1 MDFNLTEDQQA
12 FQQVARQFAQ
22 KELKPYSA
30 DWDRESHF
38 PVDVIKKAA
47 DLGFLGLYT
56 NPDFDGLGLPRL
68 DSALVFE
75 ELAWGDT
82 AVAAY
87 ISIHNMVSWM
97 IGEFGDDDVR
107 SRFLPK
113 MMSGEWLS
121 SYCLTEPNA
130 GSDAASL
137 TTKAVRA
144 DDGDGSDDYYLLN
157 GEKTFIS
164 GAGSTDVLVVMARTG
179 GGEVKGAKGVSALVV
194 DAHSEGISYGKNEIK
209 MGWKAQPTRTIH
221 FKDVKVPVANRLGA
235 EGDGFKFAMKGLD
248 GGRINI
254 GICAVGTAQA
264 ALETATAYVQE
275 RSQFGKPISE
285 LQSVQFKLAD
295 MLTQTIAAR
304 QMIRLAAFKVD
315 QQDPQATTYCA
326 MAKRMATDL
335 SFDVANEALQ
345 LHGGYGY
352 LNEYP
357 LERHVRDLRVH
368 QILEGTNEIMRVIVS
383 RSMLQ
388 DEALLTL
395 R

>member
-1 MDFNLTEDQQA
+1 MDFSLTDDQIA
-12 FQQVARQFAQ
+12 FRQTARQFAQ
-22 KELKPYSA
+22 KELKPNA
-30 DWDRESHF
+30 AEWDRNSHF
-38 PVDVIKKAA
+38 PVDVIKKSGE
-47 DLGFLGLYT
+47 LGFLGLYT
-56 NPDFDGLGLPRL
+56 NPEYDGLGLARL
-68 DSALVFE
+68 DSAMIFE

-87 ISIHNMVSWM
+87 MSIHNMASWM
-97 IGEFGDDDVR
+97 IGEYGSESLCQKYV
-107 SRFLPK
+107 PN
-113 MMSGEWLS
+113 MVSGEWLG

-137 TTKAVRA
+137 RTKAEKQ
-144 DDGDGSDDYYLLN
+144 DDYYVLN

-179 GGEVKGAKGVSALVV
+179 AAGPKGISAFVV
-194 DAHSEGISYGKNEIK
+194 DANSAGIEYGKNEHK
-209 MGWKAQPTRTIH
+209 MGWKAQPTRTIS
-221 FKDVKVPVANRLGA
+221 FKDVKVPVENLIGE
-235 EGDGFKFAMKGLD
+235 EGKGFSIAMKGLD

-264 ALETATAYVQE
+264 ALETATNYVQE
-275 RSQFGKPISE
+275 RSQFGSPIAS

-295 MLTQTIAAR
+295 MLTQTISAR
-304 QMIRLAAFKVD
+304 QMLYLAASKVD
-315 QQDPQATTYCA
+315 NQDVQASTYCA
-326 MAKRMATDL
+326 MAKRLSTDL
-335 SFDVANEALQ
+335 CFDVANEALQ

-383 RSMLQ
+383 RQLLQ
-388 DEALLTL
+388 DDALSQL

>member
-22 KELKPYSA
+22 KELKPKA
-30 DWDRESHF
+30 AEWDRESHF
-38 PVDVIKKAA
+38 PIDVIRKAA

-56 NPDFDGLGLPRL
+56 NPDYDGLGLPRL

-97 IGEFGDDDVR
+97 IGEFGSDEIR
-107 SRFLPK
+107 SHFLPK
-113 MMSGEWLS
+113 MISGEWLS

-137 TTKAVRA
+137 TTKAVKA
-144 DDGDGSDDYYLLN
+144 DDADYYVLN

-179 GGEVKGAKGVSALVV
+179 GEGAKGVSALVV
-194 DAHSEGISYGKNEIK
+194 DAHSEGISYGKNEHK

-235 EGDGFKFAMKGLD
+235 EGEGFKFAMKGLD

-254 GICAVGTAQA
+254 GVCAVGTAQA
-264 ALETATAYVQE
+264 ALETACAYVQE
-275 RSQFGKPISE
+275 RSQFGKPIAK

-335 SFDVANEALQ
+335 SFDVANQALQ

-383 RSMLQ
+383 RNMLK
-388 DEALLTL
+388 DEALSTL

>member
-1 MDFNLTEDQQA
+1 MDFALTDDQLA
-12 FQQVARQFAQ
+12 YQQTARQFAQ
-22 KELKPYSA
+22 KELKPNA
-30 DWDRESHF
+30 AQWDRDSYF
-38 PVDVIKKAA
+38 PVDVIKKTGE
-47 DLGFLGLYT
+47 LGFLGLYT
-56 NPDFDGLGLPRL
+56 NPNYDGLGLPRL
-68 DSALVFE
+68 DSAIVFE

-87 ISIHNMVSWM
+87 ISIHNMVTWM
-97 IGEFGDDDVR
+97 IGEYAKDDVR
-107 SRFLPK
+107 ADIVPRLV
-113 MMSGEWLS
+113 SGELLS

-130 GSDAASL
+130 GSDAGSL
-137 TTKAVRA
+137 TTKAVKQ
-144 DDGDGSDDYYLLN
+144 DGEDFYLLN

-164 GAGSTDVLVVMARTG
+164 GAGSTDILVVMARTG
-179 GGEVKGAKGVSALVV
+179 DVGPKGVSAFVV
-194 DAHSEGISYGKNEIK
+194 DAHSDGISYGKNEHK

-221 FKDVKVPVANRLGA
+221 FKDVKVPAKNLLGS
-235 EGDGFKFAMKGLD
+235 EGEGFKFAMKGLD

-264 ALETATAYVQE
+264 ALETALNYVQE
-275 RSQFGKPISE
+275 RKQFGSAIAE

-304 QMIRLAAFKVD
+304 QMLYLAANKVD
-315 QQDPQATTYCA
+315 QKHSDATTYCA
-326 MAKRMATDL
+326 MAKRLATDL
-335 SFDVANEALQ
+335 SFAVANEALQ

-383 RSMLQ
+383 RKMMS
-388 DEALLTL
+388 DGALDSL

>member
-1 MDFNLTEDQQA
+1 MDFALTDDQLA
-12 FQQVARQFAQ
+12 YQQTARQFAQ
-22 KELKPYSA
+22 KELKPNA
-30 DWDRESHF
+30 AEWDRNSHF
-38 PVDVIKKAA
+38 PVDVIKKTGE
-47 DLGFLGLYT
+47 LGFLGLYT
-56 NPDFDGLGLPRL
+56 NPDYDGLGLPRL
-68 DSALVFE
+68 DSAIVFE

-87 ISIHNMVSWM
+87 ISIHNMVTWM
-97 IGEFGDDDVR
+97 IGEYAKDDVR
-107 SRFLPK
+107 ADIVPRLV
-113 MMSGEWLS
+113 SGELLS

-130 GSDAASL
+130 GSDAGSL
-137 TTKAVRA
+137 TTKAIKQ
-144 DDGDGSDDYYLLN
+144 DGEDYYLLS

-164 GAGSTDVLVVMARTG
+164 GAGSTDILVVMARTG
-179 GGEVKGAKGVSALVV
+179 DAGPKGVSAFVV
-194 DAHSEGISYGKNEIK
+194 DAHSDGISYGKNEHK

-221 FKDVKVPVANRLGA
+221 FKDVKVPAKNLLGS
-235 EGDGFKFAMKGLD
+235 EGEGFKFAMKGLD

-264 ALETATAYVQE
+264 ALETALNYVQE
-275 RSQFGKPISE
+275 RKQFGSAIAE

-304 QMIRLAAFKVD
+304 QMLYLAANKVD
-315 QQDPQATTYCA
+315 EKHSDATTYCA
-326 MAKRMATDL
+326 MAKRLATDL
-335 SFDVANEALQ
+335 SFAVANEALQ

-383 RSMLQ
+383 RKMMS
-388 DEALLTL
+388 DGALDSL

>member
-1 MDFNLTEDQQA
+1 MDFTLTDDQLA
-12 FQQVARQFAQ
+12 YQQTARQFAQ
-22 KELKPYSA
+22 KELKSNA
-30 DWDRESHF
+30 AQWDRDSHF
-38 PVDVIKKAA
+38 PVDVIKKTGE
-47 DLGFLGLYT
+47 LGFLGLYT
-56 NPDFDGLGLPRL
+56 NPDYDGLGLPRL
-68 DSALVFE
+68 DSAIVFE

-87 ISIHNMVSWM
+87 ISIHNMVTWM
-97 IGEFGDDDVR
+97 IGEYAKDDVR
-107 SRFLPK
+107 AEIVPK
-113 MMSGEWLS
+113 LVSGELLA

-130 GSDAASL
+130 GSDAGSL
-137 TTKAVRA
+137 STKAIKK
-144 DDGDGSDDYYLLN
+144 DGEDYYLLS

-164 GAGSTDVLVVMARTG
+164 GAGSTDILVVMARTG
-179 GGEVKGAKGVSALVV
+179 NAGPKGVSAFVV
-194 DAHSEGISYGKNEIK
+194 DAHSEGISYGKNEHK

-221 FKDVKVPVANRLGA
+221 FKDVKVPARNLLGS
-235 EGDGFKFAMKGLD
+235 EGEGFKFAMKGLD

-264 ALETATAYVQE
+264 ALETALNYVQE
-275 RSQFGKPISE
+275 RKQFGSAIAE

-304 QMIRLAAFKVD
+304 QMLYLAANKVD
-315 QQDPQATTYCA
+315 KKHSDATTYCA
-326 MAKRMATDL
+326 MAKRLATDL
-335 SFDVANEALQ
+335 SFTVANEALQ

-383 RSMLQ
+383 RSMMR
-388 DEALLTL
+388 DGALDSL

>member
-1 MDFNLTEDQQA
+1 MDFALTEEQLAYQQT
-12 FQQVARQFAQ
+12 ARQFAQ
-22 KELKPYSA
+22 KELKPNA
-30 DWDRESHF
+30 AQWDRDSHF
-38 PVDVIKKAA
+38 PVDVIKKTGE
-47 DLGFLGLYT
+47 LGFLGLYT
-56 NPDFDGLGLPRL
+56 NPDYDGLGLPRL
-68 DSALVFE
+68 DSAIVFE

-87 ISIHNMVSWM
+87 ISIHNMVTWM
-97 IGEFGDDDVR
+97 IGEYAKDDVR
-107 SRFLPK
+107 AEIVPK
-113 MMSGEWLS
+113 LVSGELLS

-130 GSDAASL
+130 GSDAGSL
-137 TTKAVRA
+137 TTKAVKQ
-144 DDGDGSDDYYLLN
+144 DGEDYYLLN

-164 GAGSTDVLVVMARTG
+164 GAGSTDILVVMARTG
-179 GGEVKGAKGVSALVV
+179 NAGPKGVSAFVV
-194 DAHSEGISYGKNEIK
+194 DAHSEGISYGKNEHK

-221 FKDVKVPVANRLGA
+221 FKDVKVPARNLMGN
-235 EGDGFKFAMKGLD
+235 EGEGFKFAMKGLD

-264 ALETATAYVQE
+264 ALETALNYVQE
-275 RSQFGKPISE
+275 RKQFGSAIAE

-304 QMIRLAAFKVD
+304 QMLYLAANKVD
-315 QQDPQATTYCA
+315 KKHSDATTYCA
-326 MAKRMATDL
+326 MSKRLATDL
-335 SFDVANEALQ
+335 SFAVANEALQ

-383 RSMLQ
+383 RSMMR
-388 DEALLTL
+388 DGALDSL

>member
-1 MDFNLTEDQQA
+1 MDFSLTDDQIA
-12 FQQVARQFAQ
+12 FRQTARQFAQ
-22 KELKPYSA
+22 KELKPNA
-30 DWDRESHF
+30 AEWDRNSHF
-38 PVDVIKKAA
+38 PVDVIKKSGE
-47 DLGFLGLYT
+47 LGFLGLYT
-56 NPDFDGLGLPRL
+56 NPEYDGLGLARL
-68 DSALVFE
+68 DSAMIFE

-87 ISIHNMVSWM
+87 MSIHNMASWM
-97 IGEFGDDDVR
+97 IGEYGSESLCQKYV
-107 SRFLPK
+107 PN
-113 MMSGEWLS
+113 MVSGEWLG

-137 TTKAVRA
+137 RTKAEKQ
-144 DDGDGSDDYYLLN
+144 DDYYVLN

-179 GGEVKGAKGVSALVV
+179 AAGPKGISAFVV
-194 DAHSEGISYGKNEIK
+194 DADSAGIEYGKNEHK
-209 MGWKAQPTRTIH
+209 MGWKAQPTRTIS
-221 FKDVKVPVANRLGA
+221 FKDVKVPVENLIGE
-235 EGDGFKFAMKGLD
+235 EGKGFSIAMKGLD

-264 ALETATAYVQE
+264 ALETATNYVQE
-275 RSQFGKPISE
+275 RSQFGSPIAS

-295 MLTQTIAAR
+295 MLTQTISAR
-304 QMIRLAAFKVD
+304 QMLYLAASKVD
-315 QQDPQATTYCA
+315 NQDVQASTYCA
-326 MAKRMATDL
+326 MAKRLSTDL
-335 SFDVANEALQ
+335 CFDVANEALQ

-383 RSMLQ
+383 RQLLQ
-388 DEALLTL
+388 DDALSQL

>member
-1 MDFNLTEDQQA
+1 MDFALTDDQLA
-12 FQQVARQFAQ
+12 YQQTARQFAQ
-22 KELKPYSA
+22 KELKPNA
-30 DWDRESHF
+30 AQWDRDSYF
-38 PVDVIKKAA
+38 PVDVIKKTGE
-47 DLGFLGLYT
+47 LGFLGLYT
-56 NPDFDGLGLPRL
+56 NPDYDGLGLPRL
-68 DSALVFE
+68 DSAIVFE

-87 ISIHNMVSWM
+87 ISIHNMVTWM
-97 IGEFGDDDVR
+97 IGEYAKDDVR
-107 SRFLPK
+107 ADIVPRLV
-113 MMSGEWLS
+113 SGELLS

-130 GSDAASL
+130 GSDAGSL
-137 TTKAVRA
+137 TTKAVKQ
-144 DDGDGSDDYYLLN
+144 DGEDFYLLN

-164 GAGSTDVLVVMARTG
+164 GAGSTDILVVMARTG
-179 GGEVKGAKGVSALVV
+179 DAGPKGVSAFVV
-194 DAHSEGISYGKNEIK
+194 DAHSDGISYGKNEHK

-221 FKDVKVPVANRLGA
+221 FKDVKVPAKNLLGS
-235 EGDGFKFAMKGLD
+235 EGEGFKFAMKGLD

-264 ALETATAYVQE
+264 ALETAINYVQE
-275 RSQFGKPISE
+275 RKQFGSAIAE

-304 QMIRLAAFKVD
+304 QMLYLAANKVD
-315 QQDPQATTYCA
+315 QKHSDATTYCA
-326 MAKRMATDL
+326 MAKRLATDL
-335 SFDVANEALQ
+335 SFAVANEALQ

-383 RSMLQ
+383 RKMMS
-388 DEALLTL
+388 DGALDSL

>member
-1 MDFNLTEDQQA
+1 MDFALTDDQLA
-12 FQQVARQFAQ
+12 YQQTARQFAQ
-22 KELKPYSA
+22 KELKPNA
-30 DWDRESHF
+30 AEWDRDSYF
-38 PVDVIKKAA
+38 PVDVIKKTGE
-47 DLGFLGLYT
+47 LGFLGLYT
-56 NPDFDGLGLPRL
+56 NPDYDGLGLPRL
-68 DSALVFE
+68 DSAIVFE

-87 ISIHNMVSWM
+87 ISIHNMVTWM
-97 IGEFGDDDVR
+97 IGEYAKDDVR
-107 SRFLPK
+107 ADIVPRLV
-113 MMSGEWLS
+113 SGELLS

-130 GSDAASL
+130 GSDAGSL
-137 TTKAVRA
+137 TTKAVKQ
-144 DDGDGSDDYYLLN
+144 DGEDFYLLN

-164 GAGSTDVLVVMARTG
+164 GAGSTDILVVMARTG
-179 GGEVKGAKGVSALVV
+179 DAGPKGVSAFVV
-194 DAHSEGISYGKNEIK
+194 DAHSDGISYGKNEHK

-221 FKDVKVPVANRLGA
+221 FKDVKVPAKNLLGS
-235 EGDGFKFAMKGLD
+235 EGEGFKFAMKGLD

-264 ALETATAYVQE
+264 ALETALNYVQE
-275 RSQFGKPISE
+275 RKQFGSAIAE

-304 QMIRLAAFKVD
+304 QMLYLAANKVD
-315 QQDPQATTYCA
+315 QKHSDATTYCA
-326 MAKRMATDL
+326 MAKRLATDL
-335 SFDVANEALQ
+335 SFAVANEALQ

-383 RSMLQ
+383 RKMMS
-388 DEALLTL
+388 DGALDSL

>member
-1 MDFNLTEDQQA
+1 MDFTLTDDQLA
-12 FQQVARQFAQ
+12 YQQTARQFAQ
-22 KELKPYSA
+22 KELKPNA
-30 DWDRESHF
+30 AQWDRDSHF
-38 PVDVIKKAA
+38 PVDVIKKTGE
-47 DLGFLGLYT
+47 LGFLGLYT
-56 NPDFDGLGLPRL
+56 NPDYDGLGLPRL
-68 DSALVFE
+68 DSAIVFE

-87 ISIHNMVSWM
+87 ISIHNMVTWM
-97 IGEFGDDDVR
+97 IGEYAKDDVR
-107 SRFLPK
+107 AEIVPK
-113 MMSGEWLS
+113 LVSGELLA

-130 GSDAASL
+130 GSDAGSL
-137 TTKAVRA
+137 TTKAVKQ
-144 DDGDGSDDYYLLN
+144 DGEDYYLLS

-164 GAGSTDVLVVMARTG
+164 GAGSTDILVVMARTG
-179 GGEVKGAKGVSALVV
+179 DTGPKGVSAFVV
-194 DAHSEGISYGKNEIK
+194 DAHSEGISYGKNEHK

-221 FKDVKVPVANRLGA
+221 FKDVKVPARNLLGS
-235 EGDGFKFAMKGLD
+235 EGEGFKFAMKGLD

-264 ALETATAYVQE
+264 ALETALNYVQE
-275 RSQFGKPISE
+275 RKQFGSAIAE

-304 QMIRLAAFKVD
+304 QMLYLAANKVD
-315 QQDPQATTYCA
+315 KKHSDATTYCA
-326 MAKRMATDL
+326 MAKRLATDL
-335 SFDVANEALQ
+335 SFTVANEALQ

-383 RSMLQ
+383 RSMMR
-388 DEALLTL
+388 DGALDSL

>member
-1 MDFNLTEDQQA
+1 MDFSLTQDQIA
-12 FQQVARQFAQ
+12 FRQTARQFAL
-22 KELKPYSA
+22 KELKPKA
-30 DWDRESHF
+30 AEWDRESHF
-38 PVDVIKKAA
+38 PVDVIKKSGE
-47 DLGFLGLYT
+47 LGFLGLYT
-56 NPDFDGLGLPRL
+56 NPEYDGLGLPRL
-68 DSALVFE
+68 DSAIVFE

-82 AVAAY
+82 SIASY
-87 ISIHNMVSWM
+87 ISIHNMVAWM
-97 IGEFGDDDVR
+97 IGEYGSDALCQQYVPDMV
-107 SRFLPK
+107 
-113 MMSGEWLS
+113 SGELLG

-137 TTKAVRA
+137 RTKAEKQ
-144 DDGDGSDDYYLLN
+144 GDYYILN

-179 GGEVKGAKGVSALVV
+179 GAGSKGVSAIVV
-194 DAHSEGISYGKNEIK
+194 DAHSEGIEYGKNEHK
-209 MGWKAQPTRTIH
+209 MGWRSQPTRTIS
-221 FKDVKVPVANRLGA
+221 FNNVKVPVANRLGE
-235 EGDGFKFAMKGLD
+235 EGQGFSMAMKGLD

-264 ALETATAYVQE
+264 ALETATRYVKD
-275 RSQFGKPISE
+275 RSQFGKPIAQF
-285 LQSVQFKLAD
+285 QSVQFKLAD

-304 QMIRLAAFKVD
+304 QMLYLAASKVD
-315 QQDPQATTYCA
+315 NNDPQASTYCA
-326 MAKRMATDL
+326 MAKRLSTDL

-383 RSMLQ
+383 RQLLQ
-388 DEALLTL
+388 DEALDTL

>member
-1 MDFNLTEDQQA
+1 MDFALTNDQLA
-12 FQQVARQFAQ
+12 YQQTARQFAQ
-22 KELKPYSA
+22 KELKPNA
-30 DWDRESHF
+30 AEWDRNSHF
-38 PVDVIKKAA
+38 PVDVIKKTGE
-47 DLGFLGLYT
+47 LGFLGLYT
-56 NPDFDGLGLPRL
+56 NPDYDGLGLPRL
-68 DSALVFE
+68 DSAIVFE

-87 ISIHNMVSWM
+87 ISIHNMVTWM
-97 IGEFGDDDVR
+97 IGEYAKDDVR
-107 SRFLPK
+107 ADIVPRLV
-113 MMSGEWLS
+113 SGELLS

-130 GSDAASL
+130 GSDAGSL
-137 TTKAVRA
+137 TTKAIKQ
-144 DDGDGSDDYYLLN
+144 DGEDYYLLS

-164 GAGSTDVLVVMARTG
+164 GAGSTDILVVMARTG
-179 GGEVKGAKGVSALVV
+179 DAGPKGVSAFVV
-194 DAHSEGISYGKNEIK
+194 DAHSEGISYGKNEHK

-221 FKDVKVPVANRLGA
+221 FKDVKVPAKNLLGS
-235 EGDGFKFAMKGLD
+235 EGEGFKFAMKGLD

-264 ALETATAYVQE
+264 ALETALNYVQE
-275 RSQFGKPISE
+275 RKQFGSAIAE

-304 QMIRLAAFKVD
+304 QMLYLAANKVD
-315 QQDPQATTYCA
+315 QKHSDATTYCA
-326 MAKRMATDL
+326 MAKRLATDL
-335 SFDVANEALQ
+335 SFAVANEALQ

-383 RSMLQ
+383 RKMLS
-388 DEALLTL
+388 DGALDSL

>member
-1 MDFNLTEDQQA
+1 MDFALTEEQLAYQQT
-12 FQQVARQFAQ
+12 ARQFAQ
-22 KELKPYSA
+22 KELKPNA
-30 DWDRESHF
+30 AQWDRDSHF
-38 PVDVIKKAA
+38 PVDVIKKTGE
-47 DLGFLGLYT
+47 LGFLGLYT
-56 NPDFDGLGLPRL
+56 NPDYDGLGLPRL

-87 ISIHNMVSWM
+87 ISIHNMVTWM
-97 IGEFGDDDVR
+97 IGEYAKDDVR
-107 SRFLPK
+107 AEIVPK
-113 MMSGEWLS
+113 LVSGELLS

-130 GSDAASL
+130 GSDAGSL
-137 TTKAVRA
+137 TTKAVKQ
-144 DDGDGSDDYYLLN
+144 DGEDYYLLS

-164 GAGSTDVLVVMARTG
+164 GAGSTDILVVMARTG
-179 GGEVKGAKGVSALVV
+179 STGPKGVSAFVV
-194 DAHSEGISYGKNEIK
+194 DAHSEGISYGKNEHK

-221 FKDVKVPVANRLGA
+221 FKEVKVPARNLLGS
-235 EGDGFKFAMKGLD
+235 EGEGFKFAMKGLD

-264 ALETATAYVQE
+264 ALETALNYVQE
-275 RSQFGKPISE
+275 RKQFGSAIAE

-304 QMIRLAAFKVD
+304 QMLYLAANKVD
-315 QQDPQATTYCA
+315 KKHSDATTYCA
-326 MAKRMATDL
+326 MAKRLATDL
-335 SFDVANEALQ
+335 SFAVANEALQ

-383 RSMLQ
+383 RSMMC
-388 DEALLTL
+388 DGALDSL

>member
-1 MDFNLTEDQQA
+1 MDFSLTDDQVA
-12 FQQVARQFAQ
+12 FRQTARQFAQ
-22 KELKPYSA
+22 KELKPNA
-30 DWDRESHF
+30 AEWDRNSHF
-38 PVDVIKKAA
+38 PIDVIKKSGE
-47 DLGFLGLYT
+47 LGFLGLYT
-56 NPDFDGLGLPRL
+56 NPEYDGLGLPRL
-68 DSALVFE
+68 DSAMVFE

-87 ISIHNMVSWM
+87 MSIHNMAAWM
-97 IGEFGDDDVR
+97 IGEYGSDTLCKKY
-107 SRFLPK
+107 LPN
-113 MMSGEWLS
+113 MVSGEWLG

-137 TTKAVRA
+137 RTKAEKQGEHYV
-144 DDGDGSDDYYLLN
+144 LN

-179 GGEVKGAKGVSALVV
+179 GAGPKGVSAFVV
-194 DAHSEGISYGKNEIK
+194 DANSAGIEYGKNEHK
-209 MGWKAQPTRTIH
+209 MGWKAQPTRTIS
-221 FKDVKVPVANRLGA
+221 FKDVKVSVENLIGE
-235 EGDGFKFAMKGLD
+235 EGQGFRIAMKGLD

-254 GICAVGTAQA
+254 GICAVGTAQS
-264 ALETATAYVQE
+264 ALETATSYVQE
-275 RSQFGKPISE
+275 RSQFGSPIAS

-304 QMIRLAAFKVD
+304 QMLYLAASKVD
-315 QQDPQATTYCA
+315 NNDGQASTYCA
-326 MAKRMATDL
+326 MAKRLSTDL
-335 SFDVANEALQ
+335 CFDVANEALQ

-368 QILEGTNEIMRVIVS
+368 QILEGTNEIMRVIIS
-383 RSMLQ
+383 RQVLQ
-388 DEALLTL
+388 DEGLSQL

>member
-1 MDFNLTEDQQA
+1 MDFALTDDQLA
-12 FQQVARQFAQ
+12 YQQTARQFAQ
-22 KELKPYSA
+22 KELKPNA
-30 DWDRESHF
+30 AQWDRDSYF
-38 PVDVIKKAA
+38 PVDVIKKTGE
-47 DLGFLGLYT
+47 LGFLGLYT
-56 NPDFDGLGLPRL
+56 NPNYDGLGLPRL
-68 DSALVFE
+68 DSAIVFE

-87 ISIHNMVSWM
+87 ISIHNMVTWM
-97 IGEFGDDDVR
+97 IGEYAKDDVR
-107 SRFLPK
+107 ADIVPRLV
-113 MMSGEWLS
+113 SGELLS

-130 GSDAASL
+130 GSDAGSL
-137 TTKAVRA
+137 TTKAVKQ
-144 DDGDGSDDYYLLN
+144 DGEDFYLLN

-164 GAGSTDVLVVMARTG
+164 GAGSTDILVVMARTG
-179 GGEVKGAKGVSALVV
+179 DAGPKGVSAFVV
-194 DAHSEGISYGKNEIK
+194 DAHSDGISYGKNEHK

-221 FKDVKVPVANRLGA
+221 FKDVKVPAKNLLGS
-235 EGDGFKFAMKGLD
+235 EGEGFKFAMKGLD

-264 ALETATAYVQE
+264 ALETAINYVQE
-275 RSQFGKPISE
+275 RKQFGSAIAE

-304 QMIRLAAFKVD
+304 QMLYLAANKVD
-315 QQDPQATTYCA
+315 QKHSDATTYCA
-326 MAKRMATDL
+326 MAKRLATDL
-335 SFDVANEALQ
+335 SFAVANEALQ

-383 RSMLQ
+383 RKMMS
-388 DEALLTL
+388 DGALDSL

>member
-1 MDFNLTEDQQA
+1 MDFSLTQDQIA
-12 FQQVARQFAQ
+12 FRQTARQFAL
-22 KELKPYSA
+22 KELKPKA
-30 DWDRESHF
+30 AEWDRESHF
-38 PVDVIKKAA
+38 PVDVIKKSGE
-47 DLGFLGLYT
+47 LGFLGLYT
-56 NPDFDGLGLPRL
+56 NPEYDGLGLPRL
-68 DSALVFE
+68 DSAIVFE

-82 AVAAY
+82 SIASY
-87 ISIHNMVSWM
+87 ISIHNMVAWM
-97 IGEFGDDDVR
+97 IGEYGSDALCQQYVPDMV
-107 SRFLPK
+107 
-113 MMSGEWLS
+113 SGELLG

-137 TTKAVRA
+137 RTKAEKQ
-144 DDGDGSDDYYLLN
+144 GDYYILN

-179 GGEVKGAKGVSALVV
+179 GAGAKGVSAIVV
-194 DAHSEGISYGKNEIK
+194 DAHSEGIEYGKNEHK
-209 MGWKAQPTRTIH
+209 MGWRSQPTRTIS
-221 FKDVKVPVANRLGA
+221 FNNVKVPVANRLGE
-235 EGDGFKFAMKGLD
+235 EGQGFSMAMKGLD

-264 ALETATAYVQE
+264 ALETATRYVKD
-275 RSQFGKPISE
+275 RSQFGKPIAQF
-285 LQSVQFKLAD
+285 QSVQFKLAD

-304 QMIRLAAFKVD
+304 QMLYLAASKVD
-315 QQDPQATTYCA
+315 NNDPQASTYCA
-326 MAKRMATDL
+326 MAKRLSTDL

-383 RSMLQ
+383 RQLLQ
-388 DEALLTL
+388 DEALDTL

>member
-1 MDFNLTEDQQA
+1 MDFALTEEQLAYQQT
-12 FQQVARQFAQ
+12 ARQFAQ
-22 KELKPYSA
+22 KELKPNA
-30 DWDRESHF
+30 AQWDRDSHF
-38 PVDVIKKAA
+38 PVDVIKKTGE
-47 DLGFLGLYT
+47 LGFLGLYT
-56 NPDFDGLGLPRL
+56 NPDYDGLGLPRL

-87 ISIHNMVSWM
+87 ISIHNMVTWM
-97 IGEFGDDDVR
+97 IGEYAKDDVR
-107 SRFLPK
+107 AEIVPK
-113 MMSGEWLS
+113 LVSGKLLS

-130 GSDAASL
+130 GSDAGSL
-137 TTKAVRA
+137 TTKAVKQ
-144 DDGDGSDDYYLLN
+144 DGEDYYLLN

-164 GAGSTDVLVVMARTG
+164 GAGSTDILVVMARTG
-179 GGEVKGAKGVSALVV
+179 NAGPKGVSAFVV
-194 DAHSEGISYGKNEIK
+194 DAHSEGISYGKNEHK

-221 FKDVKVPVANRLGA
+221 FKDVKVPARNLLGS
-235 EGDGFKFAMKGLD
+235 EGEGFKFAMKGLD

-264 ALETATAYVQE
+264 ALETALNYVQE
-275 RSQFGKPISE
+275 RKQFGSAIAE

-304 QMIRLAAFKVD
+304 QMLYLAANKVD
-315 QQDPQATTYCA
+315 KKHSDATTYCA
-326 MAKRMATDL
+326 MAKRLATDL
-335 SFDVANEALQ
+335 SFAVANEALQ

-383 RSMLQ
+383 RSMMR
-388 DEALLTL
+388 DGALDSL

>member
-1 MDFNLTEDQQA
+1 MDFRLNEDQQA
-12 FQQVARQFAQ
+12 FQQTARQFALN
-22 KELKPYSA
+22 ELKPNA
-30 DWDRESHF
+30 AEWDRQGFF
-38 PVDVIKKAA
+38 PVEVIKRTGE
-47 DLGFLGLYT
+47 LGFLGLYT
-56 NPDFDGLGLPRL
+56 NPAYEGLGLPRL

-82 AVAAY
+82 SVAAY
-87 ISIHNMVSWM
+87 MSIHNMVSWM
-97 IGEFGDDDVR
+97 IGEYGSDSLCQR
-107 SRFLPK
+107 YLPK
-113 MMSGEWLS
+113 MVSGEWLG

-130 GSDAASL
+130 GSDAGSL
-137 TTKAVRA
+137 STKAVKQ
-144 DDGDGSDDYYLLN
+144 GNGESGYYLLN

-164 GAGSTDVLVVMARTG
+164 GAGATDVLVVMARTG
-179 GGEVKGAKGVSALVV
+179 GAGPKGVSAFVV

-221 FKDVKVPVANRLGA
+221 FKDVKVPAANLLGE
-235 EGDGFKFAMKGLD
+235 EGHGFRFAMKGLD
-248 GGRINI
+248 GGRLNI

-264 ALETATAYVQE
+264 ALETAVAYVQE
-275 RSQFGKPISE
+275 RKQFGNAIAE

-304 QMIRLAAFKVD
+304 QMIYLAASKLD
-315 QQDPQATTYCA
+315 HGHAQATAYCA
-326 MAKRMATDL
+326 MAKRLSTDL
-335 SFDVANEALQ
+335 SFEVANQALQ

-383 RSMLQ
+383 RHMLK
-388 DEALLTL
+388 DDALLSL

>member
-1 MDFNLTEDQQA
+1 MDFALTDDQLA
-12 FQQVARQFAQ
+12 YQQTARQFAQ
-22 KELKPYSA
+22 KELKPNA
-30 DWDRESHF
+30 AQWDRDSYF
-38 PVDVIKKAA
+38 PVDVIKKTGE
-47 DLGFLGLYT
+47 LGFLGLYT
-56 NPDFDGLGLPRL
+56 NPDYDGLGLPRL
-68 DSALVFE
+68 DSAIVFE

-87 ISIHNMVSWM
+87 ISIHNMVTWM
-97 IGEFGDDDVR
+97 IGEYAKDDVR
-107 SRFLPK
+107 ADIVPRLV
-113 MMSGEWLS
+113 SGELLS

-130 GSDAASL
+130 GSDAGSL
-137 TTKAVRA
+137 TTKAVKQ
-144 DDGDGSDDYYLLN
+144 DGEDFYLLN

-164 GAGSTDVLVVMARTG
+164 GAGSTDILVVMARTG
-179 GGEVKGAKGVSALVV
+179 DAGPKGVSAFVV
-194 DAHSEGISYGKNEIK
+194 DAHSDGISYGKNEHK

-221 FKDVKVPVANRLGA
+221 FKYVKVPAKNLLGS
-235 EGDGFKFAMKGLD
+235 EGEGFKFAMKGLD

-264 ALETATAYVQE
+264 ALETALNYVQE
-275 RSQFGKPISE
+275 RKQFGSAIAE

-304 QMIRLAAFKVD
+304 QMLYLAANKVD
-315 QQDPQATTYCA
+315 QKHSDATTYCA
-326 MAKRMATDL
+326 MAKRLATDL
-335 SFDVANEALQ
+335 SFAVANEALQ

-383 RSMLQ
+383 RKMMS
-388 DEALLTL
+388 DGALDSL